1 MQVDTVALYGGDMG
15 GNFFWGLTVTDRLT
29 QWTEL
34 RGVWNRGA
42 AATKDALAD
51 AEAAFPF
58 PLTATRT
65 TTSAWSR
72 RTPPSRAST
81 SATGASTASS

>member
-34 RGVWNRGA
+34 RGLRIQW
-42 AATKDALAD
+42 
-51 AEAAFPF
+51 F
-58 PLTATRT
+58 
-65 TTSAWSR
+65 
-72 RTPPSRAST
+72 
-81 SATGASTASS
+81 SSG